1 MRVQS
6 CCFVVGP
13 VNTSTF
19 SKVCVLVVIKK
30 RIDGSAS
37 TLPFS
42 MHFRLPTLMCFQK
55 YAFKL
60 SSKTHLSIR
69 VHATILMRFKL
80 SKLKRSKRRELYVV
94 KKVEFYAHTT
104 NIRTYDIFGHRF
116 HFDAFSTVHTR
127 SPYPG
132 ARNFH
137 ALVSRHFQGPVYF

>member
-1 MRVQS
+1 MRSRCHQKTHRWIRVHTT
-6 CCFVVGP
+6 V
-13 VNTSTF
+13 
-19 SKVCVLVVIKK
+19 
-30 RIDGSAS
+30 
-37 TLPFS
+37 S
-42 MHFRLPTLMCFQK
+42 MRFRLSTLMCFQK

-69 VHATILMRFKL
+69 VHATILMRFRL
-80 SKLKRSKRRELYVV
+80 SKLKRSKTRV
-94 KKVEFYAHTT
+94 KKVELYAHAT